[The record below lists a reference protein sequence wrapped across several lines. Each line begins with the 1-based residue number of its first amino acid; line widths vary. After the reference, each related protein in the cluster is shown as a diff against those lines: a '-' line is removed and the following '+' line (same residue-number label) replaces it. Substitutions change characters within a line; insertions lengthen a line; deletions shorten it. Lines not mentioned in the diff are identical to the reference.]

1 MAVLLPV
8 LAVLVLIAACVL
20 GAYARRMPRKRSKH
34 REAGAPSGRDQQ
46 ERIAQDGNASQPAGQ
61 NESEGESASDGLQPG
76 DKLDRPGTREAGED
90 RCRVQQ
96 EEPDTLA
103 GAEAAS
109 PPASEGGNSSPADE
123 APVERGADGSSQS
136 DAAESHRG
144 SELSSDQLQEAGGAA
159 GSPGA
164 AAGTGQ
170 ADDKDAASENGK
182 TRGTADRA
190 GGAHRP
196 EAGPPAVGHMQDG
209 EGHSQPAAGTRR
221 KVAAIQTGQRPSRP
235 ANYQDARGR
244 GRQRR
249 PAQGT
254 AGQAMQKPLEGAA
267 RPPAEAKLRLVIH
280 PIQRRASLSVVLA
293 RPEGYPENVTVRID
307 GQRSVAA
314 YSEQRYDDL
323 DIAWTPEL
331 LAGELRLASSEGF
344 QWVRSARRVHIFTED
359 PSEPGL
365 VSVGAV
371 RAGSAHT
378 VVCRSADAE
387 AVRDAAAAT
396 GSPKAETDARLLGV
410 PDGWTLLTGYTPVH
424 GAACPLPA
432 GLQPLDPGTQLKIEF
447 EGGLAIRGKA
457 FAEGH
462 PPRIAISPEPS
473 GASVVIGG
481 QPAAIAAGGG
491 WEAPGWNAPGHHVVD
506 VTPGPSA
513 TYEIVADP
521 WGSQGWQFWNGH
533 PGRFGN
539 HKGDAWGEAEICGA
553 SIRGPGGQAVL
564 AARASPIL
572 VALGARSGASQLRR
586 RDGMEVSMGF
596 TAEPPAFLL
605 RAEGQRRAQGRVVW
619 LGLDPAPSTAKRRR
633 DDPAWREAVRWAA
646 ARRLKPEGGGPCAE
660 KAWGKAKRDAR
671 RHRKA
676 RR

>member
-8 LAVLVLIAACVL
+8 LAVLILTAACVL
-20 GAYARRMPRKRSKH
+20 GAYGCRMPRKRSRC
-34 REAGAPSGRDQQ
+34 REAAALCGRDQQ
-46 ERIAQDGNASQPAGQ
+46 ERMPREGNASQPAGQ
-61 NESEGESASDGLQPG
+61 CESEGESASHGLQPG
-76 DKLDRPGTREAGED
+76 GKPDRPGTREAGED
-90 RCRVQQ
+90 GCSVQQ
-96 EEPDTLA
+96 EEPDRLA

-109 PPASEGGNSSPADE
+109 PPASESSSSPADE
-123 APVERGADGSSQS
+123 AAVERGADGSSQS
-136 DAAESHRG
+136 DAAGDHPG
-144 SELSSDQLQEAGGAA
+144 SGPSRDQLEEAGGAS
-159 GSPGA
+159 GGPDTA
-164 AAGTGQ
+164 ASAGQ
-170 ADDKDAASENGK
+170 ADKDAASESGK
-182 TRGTADRA
+182 ARGTADRG

-196 EAGPPAVGHMQDG
+196 EAGTTDSGHMHDG
-209 EGHSQPAAGTRR
+209 EARSQPAAGTQR
-221 KVAAIQTGQRPSRP
+221 KGAAIRTGQRPSRP
-235 ANYQDARGR
+235 ASYRDARGR

-254 AGQAMQKPLEGAA
+254 AGQAMQKPLEDAA

-280 PIQRRASLSVVLA
+280 PIQQRASLSVVLA
-293 RPEGYPENVTVRID
+293 RPEGYPKSVTVRID

-323 DIAWTPEL
+323 DLAWAPDL

-344 QWVRSARRVHIFTED
+344 QWVRSARQVHIFTED
-359 PSEPGL
+359 PSELGL

-387 AVRDAAAAT
+387 AVQDAAAAT
-396 GSPKAETDARLLGV
+396 GSPVPETNAKLLGV

-424 GAACPLPA
+424 EAACPLPA
-432 GLQPLDPGTQLKIEF
+432 GLQPLDPGMQLKIEF
-447 EGGLAIRGKA
+447 EGGLAVRAKA

-462 PPRIAISPEPS
+462 PPRIAISAEPS
-473 GASVVIGG
+473 GASVAIDG

-491 WEAPGWNAPGHHVVD
+491 WEAPGWSNPGRHVVD

-572 VALGARSGASQLRR
+572 VALGARNGASQLRR

-619 LGLDPAPSTAKRRR
+619 LGLDPAPSTAKPRR

-646 ARRLKPEGGGPCAE
+646 ARRLQPEGGGPCAE
-660 KAWGKAKRDAR
+660 EAWQKAKRDAR

-676 RR
+676 GR